1 MLVQKQNELEKKMME
16 QDLKIDQK
24 ILDLDDDDLAD
35 SEATPNRYS
44 YASLPDHAAGG
55 DFWEEIETK
64 LKTHVI
70 GGEGHVHSE
79 PQSSG
84 RLTDP
89 ANLQKV
95 IVGTHVDDKTAASFQ
110 DVRQAYQ

>member
-1 MLVQKQNELEKKMME
+1 ME
-16 QDLKIDQK
+16 
-24 ILDLDDDDLAD
+24 DDDLAD
-35 SEATPNRYS
+35 SEITPHKYS
-44 YASLPDHAAGG
+44 YTSLPEESGG

-64 LKTHVI
+64 LKTHTI
-70 GGEGHVHSE
+70 GADVHHE
-79 PQSSG
+79 EQPSG

-89 ANLQKV
+89 HNLQKV